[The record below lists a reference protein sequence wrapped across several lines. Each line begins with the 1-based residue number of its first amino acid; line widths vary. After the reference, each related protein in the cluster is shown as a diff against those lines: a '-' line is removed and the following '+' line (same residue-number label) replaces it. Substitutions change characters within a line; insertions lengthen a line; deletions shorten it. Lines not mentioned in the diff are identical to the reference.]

1 MNINPFGN
9 KPKLDPAQ
17 ASRIKD
23 WVQRTFALSTDVA
36 VLVTELQCTE
46 EGCPPLETV
55 IAILDEPGKT
65 RPFKLHKPMA
75 DVTATDIQALVHRP
89 NHQH

>member
-1 MNINPFGN
+1 MIINPLGT
-9 KPKLDPAQ
+9 KPKIDPAQ

-23 WVQRTFALSTDVA
+23 WVQRTFALSADVA

-55 IAILDEPGKT
+55 IAILDTPGKP

-75 DVTATDIQALVHRP
+75 EVTAADIRGLLHTSD
-89 NHQH
+89 HQH

>member
-1 MNINPFGN
+1 MNINPLGT
-9 KPKLDPAQ
+9 KPKIDPAQ

-23 WVQRTFALSTDVA
+23 WVQRTFALSADDA

-55 IAILDEPGKT
+55 IAILAEPGKP

-75 DVTATDIQALVHRP
+75 DVTATDIQTLRHASDHE
-89 NHQH
+89 H